1 MARGQYPACRRLRHN
16 FLRPTFPEKLAEGN
30 YDVTTDMPG
39 IDREPLLQLI
49 REAVERQFGLR
60 IEREERT
67 ERVYMLTTLRN
78 PSPQLQPAISGEEW
92 MCGGGQ
98 GSIIGTAQTMQ
109 DIARAF
115 EGLLNVPVVDR
126 KSTRLNSSHL
136 GISYAV

>member
-1 MARGQYPACRRLRHN
+1 MRSTSHLHGKGACGRWGRVVQ
-16 FLRPTFPEKLAEGN
+16 A
-30 YDVTTDMPG
+30 VTADMPG

-78 PSPQLQPAISGEEW
+78 PSPQLRPAISGEEW

-98 GSIIGTAQTMQ
+98 GSIIG
-109 DIARAF
+109 R
-115 EGLLNVPVVDR
+115 R
-126 KSTRLNSSHL
+126 KRCR
-136 GISYAV
+136 ISLAPSRGCLTFR